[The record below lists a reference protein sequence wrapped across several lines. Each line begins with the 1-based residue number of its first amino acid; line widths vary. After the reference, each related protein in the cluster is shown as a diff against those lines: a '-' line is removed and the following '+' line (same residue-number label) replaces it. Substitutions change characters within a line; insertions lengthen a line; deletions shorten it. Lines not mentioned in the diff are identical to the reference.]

1 MQKPEQD
8 FGANKAGQKNTI
20 VRGSSGLFTHAG
32 YTPSAL
38 VFAVFRGLVADNLA
52 PATVGAEI
60 RGCGPPTH
68 RYLPSFAGIACPKP
82 VAVFAFLWGG
92 RRLGAFGA
100 NSYLQNAC
108 PDTSGGLNP
117 IKVDSASPEMPACIA
132 IHTSFWGSIVL
143 PHSGEAG

>member
-1 MQKPEQD
+1 MRKPEQD

-82 VAVFAFLWGG
+82 VAVFGREAPSCGEGG
-92 RRLGAFGA
+92 GWVHLARILTFRTLA
-100 NSYLQNAC
+100 Q
-108 PDTSGGLNP
+108 TH
-117 IKVDSASPEMPACIA
+117 PEA
-132 IHTSFWGSIVL
+132 
-143 PHSGEAG
+143 